1 MKTHKTWR
9 NPDIDRGGKKVA
21 ANTFDVNELS
31 IYAVSQKTKRSLQ
44 LKMELSVKF
53 VILLQS
59 NKE

>member
-9 NPDIDRGGKKVA
+9 NPDIDRDGKKVA

-31 IYAVSQKTKRSLQ
+31 RYDVSQKTKRSLQ
-44 LKMELSVKF
+44 LKMELSVKI
-53 VILLQS
+53 VVLLQS